1 MYNLYKI
8 CIKNINKYTEIF
20 LNYKYPKENK
30 CDIYNHNIPILNNN
44 EYIDSYSNDEYYLRR
59 ELPFESELYNESKYI
74 YIYILKF
81 IITRILILL
90 LIIIIINLINY

>member
-1 MYNLYKI
+1 MYNVYKI
-8 CIKNINKYTEIF
+8 CINKYTEIF
-20 LNYKYPKENK
+20 LNYKYPKENN
-30 CDIYNHNIPILNNN
+30 CDIYNDNIPILNNN

>member
-8 CIKNINKYTEIF
+8 CINKYTEIF

-30 CDIYNHNIPILNNN
+30 CDIYNHNIPILNDN
-44 EYIDSYSNDEYYLRR
+44 EYTDSDSNEEYYLRR
-59 ELPFESELYNESKYI
+59 ELQFESELYNESKYI

-81 IITRILILL
+81 IITIILILL

>member
-44 EYIDSYSNDEYYLRR
+44 EYTYSDSDDENYLRI
-59 ELPFESELYNESKYI
+59 ELEFESELYNESKYI
-74 YIYILKF
+74 YIYIKIYYNKIF
-81 IITRILILL
+81 NIV
-90 LIIIIINLINY
+90 INYNNNKFN